1 MCGRFNL
8 FTNPH
13 LFAEVFAVARS
24 FDDDWGP
31 AYNIAPTQKVLCIR
45 DGEKRE
51 FFKAK
56 WGLIPSWAKDAKI
69 GASCINARVETVDT
83 KPAFRSAFKK
93 RRCLVMADGFYEWRK
108 SDKQPHFISL
118 KSGEQMAFAGLWE
131 TWNSPE
137 GPIDSCTICTTDAHD
152 MMGQL
157 HDRMPV
163 ILPRPT
169 IDHWLDPTVSDPAEL
184 KPMLQ
189 QFPGE
194 EMQSWTVGKA
204 VGNVRNQGPSLME
217 PVDAP
222 QNIEFRLSDQ

>member
-8 FTNPH
+8 FTNPR
-13 LFAEVFAVARS
+13 LFAEVLAVART
-24 FDDDWGP
+24 FDDDWTT

-45 DGEKRE
+45 DGEERE
-51 FFKAK
+51 FFRAK

-108 SDKQPHFISL
+108 TDKQPHFISL

-131 TWNSPE
+131 SWKSPE
-137 GPIDSCTICTTDAHD
+137 GGVESCTICTTDAHD

-157 HDRMPV
+157 HDRMPI
-163 ILPRPT
+163 ILPRPV
-169 IDHWLDPTVSDPAEL
+169 IDHWLDPAVNDPAEL
-184 KPMLQ
+184 KPMLTQ
-189 QFPGE
+189 YPGD
-194 EMQSWTVGKA
+194 EMQSWAVGKA

-217 PVDAP
+217 PIGV
-222 QNIEFRLSDQ
+222 QSDLRFG